1 MSESSIT
8 PPPPPI
14 PPLQT
19 SQRDHI
25 RELITIAE
33 SEESSRIRDVRHQ
46 CRQIVDQ
53 ISATE
58 DEGGIQKDEITWVM
72 CNTPVKP
79 LMQGNA
85 PRCGLVALSMA
96 ASVPTFKHQHIQLD
110 NHHNNETELSELLT
124 LAQRRGYSKHGEM
137 LSAFYLSALAE
148 DFYDLHS
155 EVTCDTLSAKEKVLN
170 HLLQG
175 CPILVPYDSGPNHE
189 PCLVNGR
196 KAHWAVISGF
206 LCGFCDEEYNWEEF
220 KSFAH
225 VIGND
230 DMMHL
235 LYSIENPSEVNITL
249 PKNIQ
254 DHIYLLVKQSKSRHT
269 AVWSLNALEKSNCN
283 LFEFGRK
290 KGESIN
296 NFVLPEGGL
305 REGLNGKL
313 VFLTNKK

>member
-1 MSESSIT
+1 
-8 PPPPPI
+8 
-14 PPLQT
+14 
-19 SQRDHI
+19 
-25 RELITIAE
+25 
-33 SEESSRIRDVRHQ
+33 
-46 CRQIVDQ
+46 
-53 ISATE
+53 
-58 DEGGIQKDEITWVM
+58 
-72 CNTPVKP
+72 
-79 LMQGNA
+79 
-85 PRCGLVALSMA
+85 RCGLVALSMA

-124 LAQRRGYSKHGEM
+124 LAQRRGYSKQGEM

-155 EVTCDTLSAKEKVLN
+155 EVTCDTFSAKEKVLN

-196 KAHWAVISGF
+196 KAHWA
-206 LCGFCDEEYNWEEF
+206 
-220 KSFAH
+220 
-225 VIGND
+225 
-230 DMMHL
+230 
-235 LYSIENPSEVNITL
+235 VNITL